1 MTPRLLFT
9 LIFVSLFLSGTGYA
23 QQATSASG
31 DERRVSGTVSD
42 AKGGEIPGANVSI
55 VGTNTGVLTDAKGM
69 FSLEVPNSQ
78 AVLRFSFI
86 GYKTAEVTVGNKNQF
101 AITMEEDAK
110 NLEQLVVIGYGTQ
123 KKRDLTG
130 AVSSVS
136 SEDLSL
142 GGATANV
149 AQAFQGRAAG
159 VQVSQ
164 SSSAPGGT
172 TVVRIR
178 GGNSISSTNE
188 PLYIVDGFP
197 SESGKEINPND
208 IDDIQILKD
217 ASASAIYGARGA
229 NGVVIITTKRG
240 KAGKASIS
248 FDTYA
253 GVQKVVN
260 TYEKM
265 TGLQAMQITNSK
277 NAERGLPATFTA
289 QDLASGISNDWFKL
303 STRNASVQS
312 YSLSASGGDE
322 KTRIAFSL
330 GYFAQN
336 GALKKTDFDRYTM
349 RLNIDKKFDNKF
361 KIGANAYVERNN
373 STFKNYDGTIV
384 PSNVMYGILSAS
396 PAVPAY
402 TSTGAFARFQ
412 GRDNPLAWLLAPT
425 NERVGNKVNVNA
437 FVQYDFT
444 EALSFK
450 INAGTEYTTLK
461 EGTYLP
467 RDLVDGEKVKGKA
480 TVSNA
485 NSLRSL
491 VEAYFTYNRTFG
503 DHSVNAVAGMSY
515 QNDMAE
521 TGSVTVQNFSTD
533 AYLFNNLGAGTER
546 IGNTSSKINARIASA
561 YGRLNYNFKEKY
573 LATFTVR
580 RDGSSRF
587 GENNRYGYFP
597 SGSVAWRLSEEDF
610 IKNLN
615 VFSDLKLRAS
625 YGITGNDR
633 IGDYAYM
640 TTFSPTNVTLDGAHS
655 YPGVVA
661 ARLPNPDLKWE
672 STAQL
677 DIGVDMAFMRGRVNV
692 TADYY
697 KKKTTDLLL
706 NIPIGDWTGFA
717 SQIVNAGSLENKGVE
732 LGIISQN
739 IVGNGFRWKTSLNIA
754 YNKQKVLD
762 LGGRPYIITQIPNPY
777 GGRALDFSK
786 LEPGQELSA
795 FYGYKYAGVI
805 KTGETYTPQP
815 GAPAG
820 TAKYVDVNGD
830 GVINAGDN
838 AANKGDRTYLGHA
851 NPRYIF
857 GIGNEFKYKGI
868 ELNVFMQGAL
878 GFSLYN
884 ANALILES
892 GYGVAALNRWQPTNE
907 NTDVPRDGYALTSYG
922 SFVNSKFIEDA
933 SFLRCK
939 MITLGYDLPLGNTRL
954 QKLKVKIYGSVQN
967 LFTITGYT
975 GSDPESN
982 TKAANTAT
990 SANTINLSSGLDYTA
1005 FPAYKTY
1012 TVGLKLNF

>member
-1 MTPRLLFT
+1 M
-9 LIFVSLFLSGTGYA
+9 
-23 QQATSASG
+23 
-31 DERRVSGTVSD
+31 
-42 AKGGEIPGANVSI
+42 
-55 VGTNTGVLTDAKGM
+55 
-69 FSLEVPNSQ
+69 
-78 AVLRFSFI
+78 
-86 GYKTAEVTVGNKNQF
+86 
-101 AITMEEDAK
+101 
-110 NLEQLVVIGYGTQ
+110 
-123 KKRDLTG
+123 
-130 AVSSVS
+130 
-136 SEDLSL
+136 

-208 IDDIQILKD
+208 IEDIQILKD

-260 TYEKM
+260 TYDKM
-265 TGLQAMQITNSK
+265 TGLQAMQITNAK

-480 TVSNA
+480 TVNNA

-503 DHSVNAVAGMSY
+503 DHSFNAVAGMSY

-777 GGRALDFSK
+777 GGRALDFAK

-805 KTGETYTPQP
+805 KSGETYTPQP

-982 TKAANTAT
+982 TKAANTST

>member
-1 MTPRLLFT
+1 MTPRFLL
-9 LIFVSLFLSGTGYA
+9 LIIFVSLFLSGTVYSQTTAG
-23 QQATSASG
+23 T
-31 DERRVSGTVSD
+31 ERRVNGAVTDV
-42 AKGGEIPGANVSI
+42 KGGGIPGANVAI
-55 VGTNTGVLTDAKGM
+55 VGTNSGVLTDADGK
-69 FSLEVPNSQ
+69 FAVDVPGNQS
-78 AVLRFSFI
+78 VLRISFI
-86 GYKTAEVTVGNKNQF
+86 GYKTAEITVGNSVQLSVVL
-101 AITMEEDAK
+101 EEDAR
-110 NLEQLVVIGYGTQ
+110 NLDQLVVVGYGTQ

-197 SESGKEINPND
+197 SETGKEINPND

-240 KAGKASIS
+240 KAGKSSIS
-248 FDTYA
+248 FDSYA
-253 GVQKVVN
+253 GVQKVVDS
-260 TYEKM
+260 YQKM
-265 TGLQAMQITNSK
+265 TGLQAMQITNAK
-277 NAERGLPATFTA
+277 NAERGLPATFTD

-312 YSLSASGGDE
+312 YSLNASGGDE

-330 GYFAQN
+330 GYFGQN
-336 GALKKTDFDRYTM
+336 GALKKTDFDRYTV

-361 KIGANAYVERNN
+361 KIGANTYVERNN

-396 PAVPAY
+396 PAIPAY

-450 INAGTEYTTLK
+450 VNAGTEYTTLK

-491 VEAYFTYNRTFG
+491 VEGYFTYNRTFG
-503 DHSVNAVAGMSY
+503 DHAVNAVAGMSY

-546 IGNTSSKINARIASA
+546 IGNTSSKTNARIASA

-573 LATFTVR
+573 LATFTIR

-587 GENNRYGYFP
+587 GQNNRYGYFP
-597 SGSVAWRLSEEDF
+597 SGSVAWRMSEEEF
-610 IKNLN
+610 IKSLN

-640 TTFSPTNVTLDGAHS
+640 TTYSPTNVTLDGAHS

-677 DIGVDMAFMRGRVNV
+677 DIGVDMAFLRGRINV

-706 NIPIGDWTGFA
+706 NIPIGDWTGFS

-732 LGIISQN
+732 LSVISQN

-754 YNKQKVLD
+754 YNKQKVLA

-777 GGRALDFSK
+777 GGRAIDFTK
-786 LEPGQELSA
+786 LEKNQELSQ

-805 KTGETYTPQP
+805 KTGEAYAPQP
-815 GAPAG
+815 NAPAG
-820 TAKYVDVNGD
+820 TAKYVDVNKD
-830 GVINAGDN
+830 GVID
-838 AANKGDRTYLGHA
+838 ANDRTYLGHA
-851 NPRYIF
+851 NPRYVF

-892 GYGVAALNRWQPTNE
+892 GYGVSALNRWQPTNE

-922 SFVNSKFIEDA
+922 SYINSKFIEDA

-939 MITLGYDLPLGNTRL
+939 MITLGYDLPLTKTRL
-954 QKLKVKIYGSVQN
+954 EKLKVKVYGSVQN

-1005 FPAYKTY
+1005 FPAYRTY
-1012 TVGLKLNF
+1012 TLGLKLTF